1 MTIDDDIVRLL
12 ARDHHDPHSVLGAH
26 PHPDGVVIRAL
37 RPGASKVTVRHAA
50 GDVEMDAVVPETLFE
65 GVVEGA
71 SLPLGYRLVVDYPDG
86 GSETIADPYS
96 FLPTLGDV
104 DLHLIG
110 EGRHEQLGCVLGA
123 HVREVGGVGGTAF
136 AVWAPSARA
145 VGVVGDFDLW
155 NPLAHPMRSLGKS
168 GVWELFVPG
177 VETGTHYKFAV
188 RGADGVVRL
197 KADPVAARSE
207 EPPRTASI
215 VFEPAHEWSDGEW
228 MDRRHASR
236 PWQEPMS
243 IYEVHL
249 GSWRRG
255 LSYRELAVTLAD
267 HVTDLGFTHV
277 ELMPVMEHPFAGSWG
292 YQVTGFFT
300 PTARFGTPDD
310 FRAFVDTLHERG
322 IGVILDWVPA
332 HFPRRRVGARPLRR
346 DGALRAR
353 RSAPG

>member
-1 MTIDDDIVRLL
+1 
-12 ARDHHDPHSVLGAH
+12 
-26 PHPDGVVIRAL
+26 
-37 RPGASKVTVRHAA
+37 
-50 GDVEMDAVVPETLFE
+50 MDAVVPETLFE

-123 HVREVGGVGGTAF
+123 HVREVGGVGGHRVRRLG
-136 AVWAPSARA
+136 AVRTRRRRSSATSTSGTRSRTRCAPSGSR
-145 VGVVGDFDLW
+145 GCGSSSSRD
-155 NPLAHPMRSLGKS
+155 
-168 GVWELFVPG
+168 

-255 LSYRELAVTLAD
+255 LSYRELAVALAD
-267 HVTDLGFTHV
+267 HVTRSRLHPRRADARHGAPVRRFVGIPGHRVLHTHRALRHARRLPRVRRHVARTRDRRHPRLGPRALPTGRRSRS
-277 ELMPVMEHPFAGSWG
+277 PASTGRRSTSTPIRAGVS
-292 YQVTGFFT
+292 T
-300 PTARFGTPDD
+300 PT
-310 FRAFVDTLHERG
+310 
-322 IGVILDWVPA
+322 
-332 HFPRRRVGARPLRR
+332 GARSSSTS
-346 DGALRAR
+346 GATRYGTSSSRAR
-353 RSAPG
+353 